1 MRQRSWTGG
10 LVVCSAAAVVLW
22 GSLGGVVHAGEA
34 PARPGAPAG
43 MRVYVDPKT
52 GAILREPVAPLP
64 PEELPSP
71 ASQSGEGLVERP
83 APGGGVM
90 IDLQGRFMSPITAT
104 AAPDGAPHVEC
115 HGPQPGAR

>member
-1 MRQRSWTGG
+1 MRQRLWARG
-10 LVVCSAAAVVLW
+10 LTFGSAAIVALW
-22 GSLGGVVHAGEA
+22 GAVGGVVRAGEVPATPSTA
-34 PARPGAPAG
+34 PA

-52 GAILREPVAPLP
+52 GAILHEPPQQIA
-64 PEELPSP
+64 PEELPTP